1 MATERLH
8 KVLARAGLASR
19 RDCEAMIADGRVA
32 VNGSTVREMGV
43 RIDPEA
49 DVVLVDGQPLPHKV
63 ERVYYLLHKP
73 LGVVSTVD
81 DPQGRPTVVSLVDSP
96 TRVFPVGR
104 LDIDSEG
111 LLLLTN
117 DGELTHRLTHPAF
130 EVEKEYHALLDRP
143 PSEQSLR
150 EWSQGVLLYNR
161 LTARAHVERLDH
173 PDSKAWVRI
182 VLHEGRKRQIREVAR
197 SLGYTVL
204 RLIRVREGSL
214 RLGGVAAGSY
224 RTLTSPEI
232 AKLREYLT
240 IPPSAPHLL
249 EPASPEPGNA
259 IAPHN
264 GTPEHRPP
272 GHAPQRQPNTTRHN
286 RTSRNKPND
295 DRRANTHQR
304 QTSQHSVNGNGV
316 NGNHRHSSN
325 GNDNG
330 HRNGN
335 NGNGRVTLDQSD
347 APRSRGRGT
356 SRAYEHYR
364 RYRDERS
371 GQHNLTIEASGNERP
386 AADKSWQQRQQFE
399 GTHNTK
405 HTKHARSYQEKQDPR
420 KS

>member
-19 RDCEAMIADGRVA
+19 RDCEAMIADGRVV
-32 VNGSTVREMGV
+32 VNGAIIREMGV
-43 RIDPEA
+43 RIDSET
-49 DVVLVDGQPLPHKV
+49 DVVLVDGQPLPHKI

-81 DPQGRPTVVSLVDSP
+81 DPQGRPTVVSLVNSP

-150 EWSQGVLLYNR
+150 EWSKGVMLYNR
-161 LTARAHVERLDH
+161 PTARAHVERLEH
-173 PDSKAWVRI
+173 PESKAWVRI

-214 RLGGVAAGSY
+214 QLGGVAAGSY
-224 RTLTSPEI
+224 RTLTPPEI
-232 AKLREYLT
+232 AKLRAYLT
-240 IPPSAPHLL
+240 VAPTAPHLL
-249 EPASPEPGNA
+249 EPATPEPGNGLA
-259 IAPHN
+259 VSN
-264 GTPEHRPP
+264 GTSEHRQP
-272 GHAPQRQPNTTRHN
+272 GAAPRRQPSTTRHN
-286 RTSRNKPND
+286 RTSRNQSHS
-295 DRRANTHQR
+295 DRRTSTHQ
-304 QTSQHSVNGNGV
+304 QQPSPNGV
-316 NGNHRHSSN
+316 NGNHRHTTHGSE
-325 GNDNG
+325 NG
-330 HRNGN
+330 HRSGS

-371 GQHNLTIEASGNERP
+371 GQHNQIIEAGANERP
-386 AADKSWQQRQQFE
+386 APDKSWQQRQQFD
-399 GTHNTK
+399 GKQNAT
-405 HTKHARSYQEKQDPR
+405 HTKHARSYQDKQDPR